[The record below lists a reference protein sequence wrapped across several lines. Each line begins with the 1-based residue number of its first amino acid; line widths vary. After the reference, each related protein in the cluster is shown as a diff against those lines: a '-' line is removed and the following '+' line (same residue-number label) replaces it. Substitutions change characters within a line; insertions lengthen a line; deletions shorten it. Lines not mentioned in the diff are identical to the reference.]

1 MTVRFEDGAIRI
13 DGDCPVEDAEVLLS
27 LLLMHDDAPV
37 DLSGC
42 GRLHAA
48 PFQLLLA
55 LRPALTGTPAHPF
68 VRDRLLPMLTA
79 GLSEAAAAG

>member
-13 DGDCPVEDAEVLLS
+13 DGDCRVEDAEALLS
-27 LLLMHDDAPV
+27 LLQSHNAPV
-37 DLSGC
+37 DLSRC

-48 PFQLLLA
+48 PFQVLLA
-55 LRPALTGTPAHPF
+55 LRPVLTGTPAHPF

-79 GLSEAAAAG
+79 GLSEDAAAG